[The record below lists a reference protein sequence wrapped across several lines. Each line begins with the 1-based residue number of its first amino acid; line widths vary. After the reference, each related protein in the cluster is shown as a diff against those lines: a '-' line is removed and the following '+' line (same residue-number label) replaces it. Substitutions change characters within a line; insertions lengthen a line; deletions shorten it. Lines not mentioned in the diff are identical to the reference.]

1 MFQEEIEIGKPYNV
15 VKVVKKILDINKHSQ
30 EGKGIKI
37 LTPN

>member
-37 LTPN
+37 LTLN